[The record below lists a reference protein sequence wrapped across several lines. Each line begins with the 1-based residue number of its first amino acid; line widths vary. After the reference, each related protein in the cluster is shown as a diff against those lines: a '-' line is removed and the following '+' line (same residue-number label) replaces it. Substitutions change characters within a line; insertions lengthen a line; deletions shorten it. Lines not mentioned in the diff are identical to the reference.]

1 MRNRHSGER
10 NHSAPLQAVIPVS
23 TVLFSSPAGSAGDR
37 REALVL
43 GPRPAAVL
51 PGRDVP
57 DFGVIRVGPAR
68 VRHRLRS
75 ALRRRRGLLLATAAL
90 CAALAALAW
99 TGGVRDAPA
108 APAAQRRPHPHPQ
121 AEHRRVL
128 APVRIADAAT
138 VRLLR
143 PGDRVDVI
151 AAAGDGAPARVIARH
166 ARVQR
171 LPAHDG
177 PGQGGALVVLR
188 VPRPTATRLAGAAA
202 ETPLSVTV
210 W

>member
-1 MRNRHSGER
+1 M
-10 NHSAPLQAVIPVS
+10 S
-23 TVLFSSPAGSAGDR
+23 TVLFSPAAGSGGER

-57 DFGVIRVGPAR
+57 DFHPIRVGRPR
-68 VRHRLRS
+68 VRHRLRT
-75 ALRRRRGLLLATAAL
+75 ALRRRRGLLTATAVAL
-90 CAALAALAW
+90 CTILAAVVW
-99 TGGVRDAPA
+99 WGGTPRAGSAPQAPA
-108 APAAQRRPHPHPQ
+108 AAATSAHPRRQ

-151 AAAGDGAPARVIARH
+151 AADATDRARVIAHR
-166 ARVQR
+166 ARVRQV
-171 LPAHDG
+171 PARTG
-177 PGQGGALVVLR
+177 PEQAGALVILEVAR
-188 VPRPTATRLAGAAA
+188 ATATRLAGAAA
-202 ETPLSVTV
+202 HGPLSVTL

>member
-1 MRNRHSGER
+1 M
-10 NHSAPLQAVIPVS
+10 S

-57 DFGVIRVGPAR
+57 DFGVIRVGPSR
-68 VRHRLRS
+68 VRHRLRA
-75 ALRRRRGLLLATAAL
+75 ALRRRRGLLVVTAVL
-90 CAALAALAW
+90 CAALAAPAW
-99 TGGVRDAPA
+99 MGSVRPDDPA
-108 APAAQRRPHPHPQ
+108 AAAAVDRHPHPRPR
-121 AEHRRVL
+121 AEHHRVL

-151 AAAGDGAPARVIARH
+151 AAARDGDQARVVARR
-166 ARVQR
+166 ARVQQV
-171 LPAHDG
+171 PAQDG
-177 PGQGGALVVLR
+177 PPERRGALVVLK

-202 ETPLSVTV
+202 DTPLSVTL

>member
-1 MRNRHSGER
+1 M
-10 NHSAPLQAVIPVS
+10 S

-37 REALVL
+37 HEALAL

-57 DFGVIRVGPAR
+57 DFGVIRVGPSR
-68 VRHRLRS
+68 VRHRLR
-75 ALRRRRGLLLATAAL
+75 AVLRRRRGLLLVTAAL
-90 CAALAALAW
+90 CTALAALAW
-99 TGGVRDAPA
+99 TGSVADAPP
-108 APAAQRRPHPHPQ
+108 APAHPRPHPHPR
-121 AEHRRVL
+121 AEHHRVL

-151 AAAGDGAPARVIARH
+151 AAAGDGAPARVVARH
-166 ARVQR
+166 ARVRQV
-171 LPAHDG
+171 PAHEG
-177 PGQGGALVVLR
+177 RPEQGGGALVVLK

-202 ETPLSVTV
+202 DTPLSVTL